1 MAMLA
6 VPRRWSQYEC
16 NCVDEVETSVYGR
29 DNRQPIHDA
38 IGYTSGMAQVIN
50 EWCTGIGLCVE
61 DGKLCVIY
69 NG

>member
-6 VPRRWSQYEC
+6 VPRRQSQYEY
-16 NCVDEVETSVYGR
+16 NCLDEVETSVYGR

-38 IGYTSGMAQVIN
+38 VNYSVGMTYLMHV
-50 EWCTGIGLCVE
+50 WCEGIGLCVE

-69 NG
+69 GN